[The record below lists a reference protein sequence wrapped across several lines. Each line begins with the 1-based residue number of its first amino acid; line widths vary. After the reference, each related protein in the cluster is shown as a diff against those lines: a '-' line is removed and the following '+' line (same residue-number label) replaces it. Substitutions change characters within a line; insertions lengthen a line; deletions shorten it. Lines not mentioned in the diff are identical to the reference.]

1 LAIGNFQEPA
11 SLPQRR
17 TTVGRHG
24 SAAPLRVTANGDAV
38 ELGDGATVDELLA
51 QLGLGGR
58 WVLVER
64 NGEALNRRDLA
75 TTVLAD
81 GDRLELVRAVAGG

>member
-1 LAIGNFQEPA
+1 MN
-11 SLPQRR
+11 
-17 TTVGRHG
+17 V
-24 SAAPLRVTANGDAV
+24 VANGDPV
-38 ELGDGATVDELLA
+38 ELADGSTVDDLLA
-51 QLGLGGR
+51 LLGLGGR

-64 NGEALNRRDLA
+64 NGEPVERRHLS